1 MKKPIIKVNNRL
13 KGDWGT
19 TDTQKGKRA
28 VIQINVKKHKQDPFK
43 KRYTF
48 KQALADTMT
57 HELMH
62 AKHPKMHERTVY
74 KKTAKRMK
82 NISKVDVEKLI
93 NKIK

>member
-19 TDTQKGKRA
+19 TDTTPGKRP
-28 VIQINVKKHKQDPFK
+28 VIQINVKKHKADPFK
-43 KRYTF
+43 KRYTL

-62 AKHPKMHERTVY
+62 AKHPRMTEKSVY
-74 KKTAKRMK
+74 KKTAKKMRS
-82 NISKVDVEKLI
+82 ISKAEI
-93 NKIK
+93 NKLVNKI